1 MIRVEKIDE
10 VYLRVTSTPD
20 IEAELSEHF
29 KLEVPGAKYMPSYK
43 NKMWDGFARLYS
55 AHKKTLY
62 VGLLSYLQYFA
73 KTNDYEISIDK
84 ELQETTDITREET
97 ETFVTNLNC
106 HSNGKPIISR
116 NYQIE
121 SIYQSLKRKRLII
134 SSPTSSGKSL
144 SIYAII
150 RYLVGAGKRVLL
162 VVPRSALVEQ
172 MVGDFKNYSSENGW
186 DVEVNCAKLYS
197 GMPKTFDKN
206 VTVTTWQGIYKNPKN
221 WFINQKWD
229 AICVDEVQGAK
240 SDSIRGILEK
250 LPNTKYRIGLSG
262 TTHNTQC
269 ARLILEGCFGDIS
282 EVISTKELMD
292 KKQISNLKIKSIILD
307 YPEEIKKQ
315 CVRLEYQKEIDFLI
329 TNQKRNKFI
338 VNLAKATVGTTL
350 ILAQFIEKQCDV
362 YHEYL
367 KNNSGGK
374 PVYYITGRISVEK
387 REEIRRKMETEENV
401 ILISSFGAMSTGI
414 NVPSIQNIIFST
426 PTKSSILTLQSIGRG
441 LRLMDGKSQCTLFD
455 ITDNLCYKRSKNFS
469 FLHGSE
475 RVKLYVSQQFDV
487 RVSKVNLYQLKT
499 EQPI

>member
-10 VYLRVTSTPD
+10 VYLRVTSEPD
-20 IEAELSEHF
+20 VEMELEEHF
-29 KLEVPGAKYMPSYK
+29 LLDVPGAKYSPK
-43 NKMWDGFARLYS
+43 FKIGIWDGKLRLYS
-55 AHKKTLY
+55 SHRKTLY

-73 KTNDYEISIDK
+73 KTNDYEIAIDK
-84 ELQETTDITREET
+84 EIQETTDVTREET

-106 HSNGKPIISR
+106 HSNGKPIIAR
-116 NYQIE
+116 DYQIE
-121 SIYQSLKRKRLII
+121 SIYQALKRKRIII
-134 SSPTSSGKSL
+134 SSPTSSGKSF

-150 RYLVGAGKRVLL
+150 RYLVSAGKRVLL

-172 MVGDFKNYSSENGW
+172 IVGDFKNYSSENGW
-186 DVEVNCAKLYS
+186 DVEANCAKLYS

-206 VTVTTWQGIYKNPKN
+206 VTVTTWQGIFRNTKQ

-229 AICVDEVQGAK
+229 AILVDEVQGAK

-292 KKQISNLKIKSIILD
+292 KKQISILKIKSIILD
-307 YPEEIKKQ
+307 YPEVIKKQ
-315 CVRLEYQKEIDFLI
+315 CVRLAYQKEIDFLI

-374 PVYYITGRISVEK
+374 TVYYITGRISVEK

-401 ILISSFGAMSTGI
+401 ILISSFGSLSTGI
-414 NVPSIQNIIFST
+414 NIPSIQNIIFST

-441 LRLMDGKSQCTLFD
+441 LRLAENKTQCNLFD

-475 RVKLYVSQQFDV
+475 RVKLYISQQFDV
-487 RVSKVNLYQLKT
+487 RVSKVNLYMPQIN
-499 EQPI
+499 Q